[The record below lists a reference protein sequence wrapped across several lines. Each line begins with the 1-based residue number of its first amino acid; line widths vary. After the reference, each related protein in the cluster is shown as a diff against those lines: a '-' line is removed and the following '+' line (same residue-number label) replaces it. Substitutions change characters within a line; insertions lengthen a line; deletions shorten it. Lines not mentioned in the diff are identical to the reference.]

1 MKPINWRRMWLAT
14 QIFLGL
20 VAVMA
25 LGIWFLEPF
34 GWAWRAA
41 SAIVLAAAWWIIF
54 RLCEIVLRRAVPVIQ
69 SAAPYGRAVS
79 LRHPKMQKRFRTS
92 AFASNSGSSP
102 QGNRFEFVRPP
113 KSARHTYVLTEAGV
127 PVGVEYDRRAVDNW
141 IGLGDEFEAIP
152 HDLRR
157 RLA

>member
-1 MKPINWRRMWLAT
+1 MWLAT

-41 SAIVLAAAWWIIF
+41 SAIVLGTAWYLIF
-54 RLCEIVLRRAVPVIQ
+54 RLCPNGAPSVRGKRSLGDQSGGRRT
-69 SAAPYGRAVS
+69 R
-79 LRHPKMQKRFRTS
+79 
-92 AFASNSGSSP
+92 
-102 QGNRFEFVRPP
+102 EFSRPP
-113 KSARHTYVLTEAGV
+113 KSARHTYVLTEGGV
-127 PVGVEYDRRAVDNW
+127 PVAVEYDRRAVDNW